1 MRKRDF
7 LKCAAAGL
15 GATMFSFDLGA
26 QTTWPDKSKTLRVI
40 VPWPPGAA
48 NDALGR
54 LVAQRLA
61 DVLGATSITENRVG
75 GAGTVGTNA
84 VIQSPP
90 DGYTLLASAFNTAV
104 MPKVL
109 KAATFDPLVDV
120 EAVARTAVAPLC
132 LVITGAR
139 PEKTLPELIAAAKKD
154 PKPFNFA
161 ISSLGSAGHLATVE
175 FLRKTGLEIQ
185 MVPYKGTAPALQ
197 DMMGGNVQLLIDPS
211 FALLKAADGVKVR
224 ALAIATKDRSPLAP
238 DLPTFHEQ
246 GVKDFYFN
254 SWYMIWAPKG
264 TPRDIQLKINKVV
277 QDTMKDPEQV
287 KFWRARLLE
296 PISEGIE
303 ETRAFMKS
311 EVERSHALL
320 DLIKYQP
327 E

>member
-1 MRKRDF
+1 MDRRNL
-7 LKCAAAGL
+7 LKTAAAFSTITVTF
-15 GATMFSFDLGA
+15 GAAHA
-26 QTTWPDKSKTLRVI
+26 QTAWPEKGRPIKVI

-61 DVLGATSITENRVG
+61 DVLGATTMTDNRVG
-75 GAGTVGTNA
+75 GAGTIGTNA

-139 PEKTLPELIAAAKKD
+139 PEKTLPELLESAKKD

-175 FLRKTGLEIQ
+175 FLRKTGLDIQ

-211 FALLKAADGVKVR
+211 FALLKAADGTKVR

-246 GVKDFYFN
+246 GVKDFFFN
-254 SWYMIWAPKG
+254 SWYMIWVPKG
-264 TPRDIQLKINKVV
+264 TPRDIQEKINKVV
-277 QDTMKDPEQV
+277 RDTMKEPDQV
-287 KFWRARLLE
+287 KFWRDRLLE
-296 PISEGIE
+296 PVSESIE

-311 EVERSHALL
+311 EVERSNALL
-320 DLIKYQP
+320 ASINYQP